1 MKSSFGLFLKDR
13 FENKIF
19 SAIAI
24 TYICLCVGS
33 AVFWAINFTV
43 RNMLLSLLFCLFIP
57 VIVGFEYALK
67 IRCSGA
73 FLTIILSLAF
83 GAILGTCFNLYSVIP
98 FFDLLLH
105 GVAGFIFSCLG
116 FALSKVIYKGG
127 GTFFSHLVFAVC
139 FSLTIAVLWEIFE
152 YFCTLFLA
160 PDMMEDG
167 IVYSIKS
174 YFLSGNHLSALRL
187 DDITKTVIYYGDGKT
202 FTIEGYLD
210 LGLGDTMGDVLICTA
225 FTLIF
230 VIVSGVSNRLGKRF
244 LRIIIPQTDFD
255 GA

>member
-1 MKSSFGLFLKDR
+1 MKSSFRSFLKDR

-24 TYICLCVGS
+24 TYICLCIGS

-105 GVAGFIFSCLG
+105 GVAGFIFSCLRNLYTVFHSG
-116 FALSKVIYKGG
+116 CTNFH
-127 GTFFSHLVFAVC
+127 SH
-139 FSLTIAVLWEIFE
+139 
-152 YFCTLFLA
+152 
-160 PDMMEDG
+160 
-167 IVYSIKS
+167 
-174 YFLSGNHLSALRL
+174 
-187 DDITKTVIYYGDGKT
+187 
-202 FTIEGYLD
+202 
-210 LGLGDTMGDVLICTA
+210 
-225 FTLIF
+225 
-230 VIVSGVSNRLGKRF
+230 
-244 LRIIIPQTDFD
+244 Q
-255 GA
+255 